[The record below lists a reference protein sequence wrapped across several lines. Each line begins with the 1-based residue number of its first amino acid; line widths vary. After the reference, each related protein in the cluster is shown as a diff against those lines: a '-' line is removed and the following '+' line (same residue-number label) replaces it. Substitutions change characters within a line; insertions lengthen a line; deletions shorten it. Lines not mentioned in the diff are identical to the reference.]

1 MQTMASVSHCHES
14 LSGHLACS
22 MIVRDANPNRNY
34 LPLPRDA
41 GGFREYR
48 RLDGANVFDLLA
60 GPALMCS
67 LMRTS
72 GCVWPF
78 AISMVW
84 RIFRIRRRA
93 IVLRLKF
100 FKKSGPTDPLGR
112 PLARVDRTGT
122 GVYNFFTS
130 GFGEAR
136 PERVGFSCFFPF

>member
-93 IVLRLKF
+93 IVLRYRGAHTPV
-100 FKKSGPTDPLGR
+100 S
-112 PLARVDRTGT
+112 
-122 GVYNFFTS
+122 
-130 GFGEAR
+130 
-136 PERVGFSCFFPF
+136 RVGIAGDRWNLKTDKSLQFLLSNLGLLQI